1 MMILCITLIFGFL
14 GAVPGIVSSY
24 SSTVSVTVVIGS
36 GSFSSCFCGIGV
48 YSSFAVD
55 CLQKNEIGA
64 VIFKPFGVVN
74 F

>member
-1 MMILCITLIFGFL
+1 MIRCITLIFGFL
-14 GAVPGIVSSY
+14 GAVPGILSSY
-24 SSTVSVTVVIGS
+24 SSTVSVTVVLSS
-36 GSFSSCFCGIGV
+36 GTVSVCFCGIGV

-55 CLQKNEIGA
+55 CLQKNAIGA